1 MPFLNGLQLADPEF
15 DCSGRIDT
23 LVGIVA
29 CNECTYDEVVS
40 SCNRRF
46 KAHKT
51 IFGWA
56 IGGERPS
63 ASDQKTTTVSIKASA
78 KKDSQDTLEDSQASV
93 ERDSDRRYGIKSPWR
108 DPTPELAN

>member
-1 MPFLNGLQLADPEF
+1 MPFLKCLQLADPEF
-15 DCSGRIDT
+15 DHSGRIDI
-23 LVGIVA
+23 LLGIVP

-40 SCNRRF
+40 SSNCRF

-63 ASDQKTTTVSIKASA
+63 ASAEETTIVSMKASA
-78 KKDSQDTLEDSQASV
+78 KQDSHHILEESQA
-93 ERDSDRRYGIKSPWR
+93 I
-108 DPTPELAN
+108 